1 MAGGA
6 RAGAGAGRGARE
18 TEAQERVIK
27 MSWNEPEGQEEVSG
41 ERGPSC
47 TLSQQCVQHLLTDS
61 RHWRQAGSI
70 LVQLNGGHTRR
81 VTRREVE
88 AVSSLSLTDAANTLG
103 VDPAVVAQL
112 RNFFYAIRK
121 RRGRTVAF
129 KTTLRQPT
137 RATENQTPRTE
148 KQYAT
153 GLCSK
158 TTVQCDIPLQNSR
171 NPTQRPTGVP
181 DATMMGRIAQS

>member
-6 RAGAGAGRGARE
+6 GAGAGAGRGARE

-103 VDPAVVAQL
+103 VNPAVVSQL
-112 RNFFYAIRK
+112 RNFFVLPSK
-121 RRGRTVAF
+121 QVRRPLAF
-129 KTTLRQPT
+129 PSSRQAGPDKLTRLPT
-137 RATENQTPRTE
+137 PP
-148 KQYAT
+148 
-153 GLCSK
+153 S
-158 TTVQCDIPLQNSR
+158 
-171 NPTQRPTGVP
+171 
-181 DATMMGRIAQS
+181 